1 MKTIILIALIA
12 SLTACNRGPQVDVT
26 SVTTTTKI
34 EVIYQ
39 GFSFTVSRVW
49 INGLPYLVNSNG
61 GIILEA
67 SEAEYAALVDG
78 VKEQER

>member
-1 MKTIILIALIA
+1 MKTIILITLIA
-12 SLTACNRGPQVDVT
+12 TLTACGRGPQVDVT
-26 SVTTTTKI
+26 PVTSTTKI

-61 GIILEA
+61 GIVLEA
-67 SEAEYAALVDG
+67 SELEYGTLVDRI
-78 VKEQER
+78 KEQQK